1 MHKVAPAR
9 PTSCRPQSPVPHQA
23 EMKKTNFT
31 NILGARIALGLFLA
45 ALLFLSYRVL
55 SLFLVPVA
63 WAAILVYVTWPIY
76 RRLRDLF
83 GGLVNLSA
91 LAMTLFLT
99 LTFALPLLS
108 MVSMLRAEVPAA
120 YNRAVEVLLSG
131 PDAVPPAIA
140 RIPWLGD
147 EVERVLALSAE
158 DPATLRK
165 EVAQLGKPW
174 VDGSLDIL
182 GNIGATA
189 FKFIFAL
196 FTAFFFYRDGE
207 SLLDQVRRLLYG
219 LIGARSGAYLFAIG
233 STTRA
238 VLYGLVLT
246 ALAQG
251 ALAGLGY
258 WATEV
263 QAPVLLG
270 VLTAILALIPFG
282 TPLVWG
288 AVSIWLVASGHTWA
302 GLGLALWGALVVSQI
317 DNVLRPMLI
326 SSSTRIPYLL
336 VLFAVLGGIG
346 AFGLLGL
353 FLGPIVI
360 AVLLAVWRE
369 WLEEQV
375 PRGQLTYV
383 AEPAAGDAQ
392 TPGAADPHGPT
403 GE

>member
-1 MHKVAPAR
+1 
-9 PTSCRPQSPVPHQA
+9 
-23 EMKKTNFT
+23 MKNTNFT
-31 NILGARIALGLFLA
+31 NILGARIALGLFLT
-45 ALLFLSYRVL
+45 ALLLLSWRVL
-55 SLFLVPVA
+55 APFVIPVA

-76 RRLRDLF
+76 RRLRTLF
-83 GGLVNLSA
+83 GRKVNLSA
-91 LAMTLFLT
+91 LLMTLFLT

-108 MVSMLRAEVPAA
+108 MIGMLQKEVPAA
-120 YNRAVEVLLSG
+120 YSRSVEVLLSG
-131 PDAVPPAIA
+131 PESVPPAIA
-140 RIPWLGD
+140 HIPWLGE
-147 EVERVLALSAE
+147 EVQRVLALSAD
-158 DPATLRK
+158 DPEALRK
-165 EVAQLGKPW
+165 EVVKWGKPW
-174 VDGSLDIL
+174 VDESLDVL
-182 GNIGATA
+182 GGIGFTA

-207 SLLDQVRRLLYG
+207 ELLDQVRRLLYG

-233 STTRA
+233 TTTRA

-251 ALAGLGY
+251 VLAGLGY
-258 WATEV
+258 WAVRVE
-263 QAPVLLG
+263 APVLLG
-270 VLTAILALIPFG
+270 VLTAILALVPFG

-288 AVSIWLVASGHTWA
+288 AVSVWLMANGHTWA
-302 GLGLALWGALVVSQI
+302 GLGLAAWGLLVVSQI

-336 VLFAVLGGIG
+336 VLFSVLGGIS

-375 PRGQLTYV
+375 PRSQLTYSGERV
-383 AEPAAGDAQ
+383 PAPVDGDGPAAGPPED
-392 TPGAADPHGPT
+392 
-403 GE
+403 

>member
-1 MHKVAPAR
+1 
-9 PTSCRPQSPVPHQA
+9 
-23 EMKKTNFT
+23 MKNTNFT

-45 ALLFLSYRVL
+45 GLLFLSYRIL

-63 WAAILVYVTWPIY
+63 WATILVYVTWPIY
-76 RRLRDLF
+76 HRLRTVF
-83 GGLVNLSA
+83 GGRVNLSA
-91 LAMTLFLT
+91 IAMTLFLT

-108 MVSMLRAEVPAA
+108 MVAVLRQEVPAA
-120 YNRAVEVLLSG
+120 YARAVEILLSG
-131 PDAVPPAIA
+131 PDTVPPAIA

-165 EVAQLGKPW
+165 EVVRLGKPW
-174 VDGSLDIL
+174 VDASLDVL
-182 GNIGATA
+182 GNLGLTA

-207 SLLDQVRRLLYG
+207 SLLEQVRRLLYG

-233 STTRA
+233 GTTRA

-251 ALAGLGY
+251 LLAGLGY
-258 WATEV
+258 WATGV

-288 AVSIWLVASGHTWA
+288 GVSAWLLLNGDFWA
-302 GLGLALWGALVVSQI
+302 GVGLAAWGALVVSQI
-317 DNVLRPMLI
+317 DNVLRPMVI

-336 VLFAVLGGIG
+336 VLFAVLGGIS

-369 WLEEQV
+369 WLDEQV
-375 PRGQLTYV
+375 PRGQLTFAGGP
-383 AEPAAGDAQ
+383 AEGEAPPAVSVHPDGPADAGR
-392 TPGAADPHGPT
+392 PR
-403 GE
+403 E

>member
-1 MHKVAPAR
+1 M
-9 PTSCRPQSPVPHQA
+9 TN
-23 EMKKTNFT
+23 TNFT

-45 ALLFLSYRVL
+45 GLLFLSYQVL
-55 SLFLVPVA
+55 SLFTVPVA

-76 RRLRDLF
+76 HRLRDLF
-83 GGLVNLSA
+83 GGKVNLSA

-108 MVSMLRAEVPAA
+108 MVAMLRAEVPAA
-120 YNRAVEVLLSG
+120 YSRSVEVLLSG
-131 PDAVPPAIA
+131 PDAVPSAIA

-165 EVAQLGKPW
+165 EVAQWGKPW
-174 VDGSLDIL
+174 VDESLDVL
-182 GNIGATA
+182 GSIGVTA

-233 STTRA
+233 GTTRA

-258 WATEV
+258 WATGV
-263 QAPVLLG
+263 AAPVLLG

-288 AVSIWLVASGHTWA
+288 AVSVWLLASGEFWA
-302 GLGLALWGALVVSQI
+302 GLGLAAWGALVVSQI

-336 VLFAVLGGIG
+336 VLFAVLGGIS

-375 PRGQLTYV
+375 PRGQLTF
-383 AEPAAGDAQ
+383 AGEPAAETLLPVDLVR
-392 TPGAADPHGPT
+392 PKDLSRADD
-403 GE
+403 